1 MTSTPEHQ
9 HKAYIQA
16 ATKDEGKG
24 IIIHYGVADSPFG
37 KCFIAVTPTGI
48 CSLQFTED
56 KEELALFVLQQKW
69 SQAIFRHDKHAA
81 SRSLQSI
88 FSFPQNT
95 NFHLCL
101 HATPFQLNVWKS
113 LIEVGFGE
121 LISYE
126 SLACLS
132 GNPLATRATASAVA
146 RNPIAYLIPCHR
158 VIRKNGDIGAY
169 RWGKELK
176 KKILDWEAETVDY

>member
-9 HKAYIQA
+9 HRVYLHA

-37 KCFIAVTPTGI
+37 KCFIALTPTGI

-56 KEELALFVLQQKW
+56 KENLALSVLRQKW
-69 SQAIFRHDKHAA
+69 SQAIFRYDKHAA

-88 FSFPQNT
+88 FSFSQNT
-95 NFHLCL
+95 NFQLCVQ
-101 HATPFQLNVWKS
+101 ATPFQLNVWKS
-113 LIEVGFGE
+113 LTEVGFGE

-132 GNPLATRATASAVA
+132 GHPRAVRATASAVA

-158 VIRKNGDIGAY
+158 VIHKNGDTGAY

-176 KKILDWEAETVDY
+176 KQLLDWEANY